1 MDASNQAPQAGCKE
15 GVAIRRVIKIND
27 NDNQQGFWTAS
38 TRAEHTKEWQ
48 YYSSSSRKEDREY
61 TTQAWAVVPPGKT
74 ALVVWK
80 V

>member
-48 YYSSSSRKEDREY
+48 
-61 TTQAWAVVPPGKT
+61 
-74 ALVVWK
+74 
-80 V
+80 